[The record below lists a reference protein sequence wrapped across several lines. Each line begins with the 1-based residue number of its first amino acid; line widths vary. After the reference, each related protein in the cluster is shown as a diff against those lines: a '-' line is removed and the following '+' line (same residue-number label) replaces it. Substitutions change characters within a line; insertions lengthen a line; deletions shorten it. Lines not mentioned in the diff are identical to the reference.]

1 MSSIEYSLKQVES
14 AIKGLRAALQAEKV
28 ISSPAQFQNQQDEL
42 SVEELLIQSSIRL
55 WKGVLVRFL
64 KILILIVKYNQT
76 AKGFKP
82 YGELS
87 PVGLT
92 ELYVSFLIV

>member
-55 WKGVLVRFL
+55 
-64 KILILIVKYNQT
+64 
-76 AKGFKP
+76 
-82 YGELS
+82 
-87 PVGLT
+87 
-92 ELYVSFLIV
+92 